1 MRFSDLATY
10 YRMPGPNGG
19 SGKHRIAL
27 VVQHK
32 SAWHETKGSVW
43 SKGTKQLGDYIFAKV
58 GETNYAERTIVYGAI
73 ANGLYVK
80 FLK

>member
-1 MRFSDLATY
+1 MSFSDLATY
-10 YRMPGPNGG
+10 YRMPVPNGG

-32 SAWHETKGSVW
+32 SAWHEIKGSVW
-43 SKGTKQLGDYIFAKV
+43 SKGTKQPGDYIFAKV